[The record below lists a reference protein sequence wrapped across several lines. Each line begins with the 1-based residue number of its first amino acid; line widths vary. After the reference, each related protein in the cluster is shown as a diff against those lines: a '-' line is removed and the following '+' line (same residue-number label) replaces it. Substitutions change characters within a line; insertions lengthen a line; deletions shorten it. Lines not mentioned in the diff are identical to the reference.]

1 MKNNDINML
10 KNETVGENSDSVQ
23 SEIIEIE
30 KREEADAPSLKAET
44 NNMNEKIGQAD
55 GGASAQETEA
65 EESKNKADNGITEQ
79 ESDDFE
85 FAASSAP
92 EAKDVT
98 ERIHE
103 IIWNDLENNRPICRK
118 ADPTES
124 AEEIKSISFALPDGV
139 IEADSEVSEEIK
151 AKLKE
156 AERMALLSHR
166 EMVLLPVPDL
176 VMFPHCILPMVIE
189 SEASV
194 KAVEYALE
202 NDALL
207 FLATR
212 RKPTSTGT
220 AKNTLYTVGCVCAP
234 VQAMRF
240 PGGAFHLAV
249 TGIARGKIAKIIQHR
264 PFGRVI
270 VEPLPDLIEDKHTN
284 ELYSRYLLNQI
295 KEISKYK
302 PRLEQE
308 LRLLVDDT
316 ANPSKLAD
324 TAAFNLDFTVKEKQS
339 ILEAVS
345 VDVRLKKLAS
355 LISILSET
363 MALDIKISKK
373 AEAEMNKSQKEY
385 VLRQHIKAL
394 YEELGEGVNEDE
406 DIDRF
411 REAIIASGM
420 PEDTAKHALHELS
433 RLRRI
438 SSASPDYD
446 VVYNYIDRLLQ
457 FPWSKSTEDCL
468 DVNRAAEILEA
479 EHYGLQ
485 DVKERILEFLAV
497 RKLKADHHGPI
508 LCLVG
513 PPGVGKTSLGRS
525 VAKAIGRKFYRS
537 SLGGVKDEAEIRG
550 HRRTYVGAMPGRI
563 IQAFCN
569 VGSKNP
575 VIMLDEIDKVG
586 KDYRGDPSDALLE
599 ALDPEQNC
607 EFKDNY
613 YGVPVDLSAATF
625 IMTAN
630 VLDTI
635 PNALR
640 DRMEVIRIP
649 GYTTDEKLEIAKRF
663 LVSRQREA
671 NGLAEKQFKLSDAAL
686 RCLIREYTR
695 EAGVR
700 GLERK
705 IAELCRKTARKI
717 TEAKRE
723 PRRFNVLQPKEVR
736 ELLGVAPYKDENKI
750 ETDPCPGTVQGLS
763 WTQAGGETLCIESAV
778 MPGRGKIV
786 LTGHLGKVMQE
797 SARTAITWGRSFCSE
812 RDIDFKYY
820 QSDIHIHVPEGA
832 TPKDGP
838 SAGVAIACAFISSIT
853 GKPARQDIAMTGEI
867 TLTGKVKAIGGVRE
881 KATAAFNAG
890 IYDIIMPEENRSNVK
905 DVPEQVREQLRFHF
919 VDKAEEAIKLVVGSY
934 DKR

>member
-1 MKNNDINML
+1 MN
-10 KNETVGENSDSVQ
+10 KNEINLSNNEIAGEDISSAHAENIMID
-23 SEIIEIE
+23 
-30 KREEADAPSLKAET
+30 KGAEADASQPLKAEEET
-44 NNMNEKIGQAD
+44 MKEYIGPAEGGAFASEPEAAESEAD
-55 GGASAQETEA
+55 GC
-65 EESKNKADNGITEQ
+65 ADKT
-79 ESDDFE
+79 SDDFE
-85 FAASSAP
+85 FLDSSVPDALDAA
-92 EAKDVT
+92 DQ
-98 ERIHE
+98 IHD
-103 IIWNDLENNRPICRK
+103 IIWEDLENNKPICRK
-118 ADPTES
+118 AAPTES
-124 AEEIKSISFALPDGV
+124 EEEIKAISFAAPDGV
-139 IEADSEVSEEIK
+139 VEADAEISEEIK
-151 AKLKE
+151 AQLKE
-156 AERMALLSHR
+156 ARRMALLSQR
-166 EMVLLPVPDL
+166 EMVLLPIPDL
-176 VMFPHCILPMVIE
+176 VMFPNCVLPISIE
-189 SEASV
+189 SEASI
-194 KAVEYALE
+194 KAIEYALE

-207 FLATR
+207 FLVTKR
-212 RKPTSTGT
+212 RASSTGT
-220 AKNTLYTVGCVCAP
+220 AKNTLYSVGCVCAP

-240 PGGAFHLAV
+240 SGGVFHLAV
-249 TGIARGKIAKIIQHR
+249 AGIARAGIVKIIQHR
-264 PFGRVI
+264 PFGKVK
-270 VEPLPDLIEDKHTN
+270 VKPLPDQTEDKHSE
-284 ELYSRYLLNQI
+284 ELYARYLLNQL
-295 KEISKYK
+295 KEISKFSL
-302 PRLEQE
+302 RLDRE
-308 LRLLVDDT
+308 LRLLANDT
-316 ANPSKLAD
+316 LNPSKLAD
-324 TAAFNLDFTVKEKQS
+324 TVAFNLDFTVKEKQAV
-339 ILEAVS
+339 LEAVS
-345 VDVRLKKLAS
+345 VNARLKKVSALVA
-355 LISILSET
+355 LLSET
-363 MALDIKISKK
+363 MALDMKITKK

-411 REAIIASGM
+411 REAILASGM
-420 PEDTAKHALHELS
+420 PEDTAKHAMHELS

-457 FPWSKSTEDCL
+457 FPWNKSTEDCL
-468 DVNRAAEILEA
+468 DIRKAAEILEA
-479 EHYGLQ
+479 EHYGLK

-525 VAKAIGRKFYRS
+525 IAKAMGRKFYRS
-537 SLGGVKDEAEIRG
+537 SLGGVRDEAEIRG

-563 IQAFCN
+563 IQAFCS

-613 YGVPVDLSAATF
+613 YGMPVDLSGATF

-640 DRMEVIRIP
+640 DRMEVIRIAS
-649 GYTTDEKLEIAKRF
+649 YTTEEKLEIGKRF
-663 LVSRQREA
+663 LVGRQREV
-671 NGLAEKQFKLSDAAL
+671 NGLTEKQFKLSDGAL

-705 IAELCRKTARKI
+705 IAELCRKVARKI

-723 PRRFNVLQPKEVR
+723 LRRFNVLQPKDVR
-736 ELLGVAPYKDENKI
+736 ELLGAPPYKDENKI
-750 ETDPCPGTVQGLS
+750 ETNPCPGTVQGLS
-763 WTQAGGETLCIESAV
+763 WTQVGGETLNIESAV

-838 SAGVAIACAFISSIT
+838 SAGVAIACSFISSIT
-853 GKPARQDIAMTGEI
+853 GKAARQDIAMTGEI

-890 IYDIIMPEENRSNVK
+890 IYEIIMPEENRSNIE
-905 DVPEQVREQLRFHF
+905 DIPEQVRDHLQFHF
-919 VDKAEEAIKLVVGSY
+919 IDKAEEAFKLVVGYY
-934 DKR
+934 DKA